1 MHISIHCSSHFCNCR
16 DSICR
21 LPLLL
26 FADSGLVH
34 FTVIG
39 GNEAEVDLVLIQPFL
54 RYYVNRETHWLC
66 GIMSQ
71 GTRQAYRDIR
81 SKVAI
86 NGTMFGEMTVS
97 LYGFF
102 VQCFIDE

>member
-1 MHISIHCSSHFCNCR
+1 M
-16 DSICR
+16 
-21 LPLLL
+21 PLLL

>member
-1 MHISIHCSSHFCNCR
+1 M
-16 DSICR
+16 
-21 LPLLL
+21 PLLL
-26 FADSGLVH
+26 FADSGPVQ
-34 FTVIG
+34 FTVIS

-54 RYYVNRETHWLC
+54 RYYVNCETHWSC

-71 GTRQAYRDIR
+71 ETRQAYRDIR

-102 VQCFIDE
+102 VQCFVDE

>member
-1 MHISIHCSSHFCNCR
+1 MSF
-16 DSICR
+16 
-21 LPLLL
+21 
-26 FADSGLVH
+26 
-34 FTVIG
+34 IG
-39 GNEAEVDLVLIQPFL
+39 ENEPRVGLVLIQSFL
-54 RYYVNRETHWLC
+54 RYIRHWPR

-102 VQCFIDE
+102 VQCFVDE